1 MDIKKGKA
9 ICKLYKQGQSVTE
22 IAKSIG
28 TDHSV
33 VVAYLKRYYPRIYD
47 EEYVPFSE
55 KRRKRLVELYYE
67 YKKVYVRGA
76 YTRTEMC
83 EMLDCTTLELEA
95 MFRKFKL
102 KNQWLKTYN
111 GQVTLCNVPK
121 EFKDDVMKFAN
132 EFGFRSARDV
142 AVVAINEF
150 MLWYQLKME
159 ECNEE
164 ETH

>member
-33 VVAYLKRYYPRIYD
+33 IVAYLKRYFPRIYN
-47 EEYVPFSE
+47 EEYVPFAE
-55 KRRKRLVELYYE
+55 KRKKRLEELYKK
-67 YKKVYVRGA
+67 YKMVYVRGA
-76 YTRTEMC
+76 YTRTEIC
-83 EMLDCTTLELEA
+83 YMLDCTTLELEA

-102 KNQWLKTYN
+102 DYQWLKTN
-111 GQVTLCNVPK
+111 NSQVTLCNVPK

>member
-28 TDHSV
+28 TKYSV
-33 VVAYLKRYYPRIYD
+33 IVSYLKRYYPRVYGED
-47 EEYVPFSE
+47 YVPFSE
-55 KRRKRLVELYYE
+55 KRRKRLVELYCE

-83 EMLDCTTLELEA
+83 EILNCTTLELEA